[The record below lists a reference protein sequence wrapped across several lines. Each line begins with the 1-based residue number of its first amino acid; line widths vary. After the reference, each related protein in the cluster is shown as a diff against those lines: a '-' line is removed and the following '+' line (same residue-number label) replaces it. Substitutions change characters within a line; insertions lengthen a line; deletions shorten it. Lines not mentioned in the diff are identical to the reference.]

1 MSETSADLNQIQSS
15 QCTLLLFLP
24 LHFTLY
30 TEFYIF
36 VALLSFASEA
46 EGRGQIRAPLPAPKQ
61 LPPVPDLGDLKEALS
76 SLEMERDGRN

>member
-15 QCTLLLFLP
+15 QCSLYT